1 MEGLGFLWAGP
12 QALRYAVDMQ
22 TREGFRLA
30 VIILTLNQREE
41 TLRLLASLLPQLEGD
56 SRVLVWD
63 NGSSDDTG
71 EAVTNAF
78 PGVTLQRSHCNL
90 GVAAGRNAAARLA
103 ISSWNPR
110 YLLFLDNDLV
120 LREGFV
126 STLRATLDAEME
138 VGQVQ
143 GKLLY
148 LGEPGRINDGGGSRI
163 VFWLGKTDPVGFKE
177 LDRGQCEQLAPCVS
191 CGGAMMVRR
200 QLFEQLDGF
209 DEVFSPYGPED
220 IDFSLRLQ
228 ALGYQAIYNPAAVA
242 LHAANH
248 TWGKGDVSGD
258 YARSRVTHWLKFLRR
273 HATPS
278 QRAAFYLA
286 GAPLIGLRMVFR
298 ELARGNPR
306 AILGSLK
313 GIVRHL
319 GAS

>member
-1 MEGLGFLWAGP
+1 MDVKTRAGLH
-12 QALRYAVDMQ
+12 
-22 TREGFRLA
+22 LA
-30 VIILTLNQREE
+30 VVILTVNQRDE
-41 TLRLLASLLPQLEGD
+41 TLQLLASLLPQLDSD

-71 EAVTNAF
+71 EAVANAF
-78 PGVTLQRSHCNL
+78 PGVTIQRSHRNL

-103 ISSWNPR
+103 ISSWNPG

-126 STLRATLDAEME
+126 ANLRATLDADGR

-177 LDRGQCEQLAPCVS
+177 LDRGQCERLAPCIS

-200 QLFEQLDGF
+200 HLFEQLNGF
-209 DEVFSPYGPED
+209 DEIFSPYGPED

-228 ALGYQAIYNPAAVA
+228 ALGFQAIYNPAAVA

-248 TWGKGDVSGD
+248 TWGKGDVTGA
-258 YARSRVTHWLKFLRR
+258 YARTRVSHWLRFLRR
-273 HATPS
+273 HATPG

-286 GAPLIGLRMVFR
+286 GAPLIGLRMFFR
-298 ELARGNPR
+298 EMARGNPR

-313 GIVRHL
+313 GIFRHL
-319 GAS
+319 GTS